1 MGLFPEDL
9 FPEDLITEARHINDG
24 MLRLLAILA
33 QQFSPYE
40 FVLFDEI
47 ENGVNPEIT
56 EALVDALVH
65 SPKQLLVTTHSP
77 LVLNY
82 LDDEIARDSV
92 VLIYKRADGISRAV
106 RFFDVRVAAERLE
119 CLSPGESML
128 DLSLQRV
135 AEAAEQM
142 RTTSANQG
150 A

>member
-1 MGLFPEDL
+1 MACCGCWLFWRSNS
-9 FPEDLITEARHINDG
+9 A
-24 MLRLLAILA
+24 
-33 QQFSPYE
+33 PYK

-82 LDDEIARDSV
+82 LEDEIARSSV
-92 VLIYKRADGISRAV
+92 VLIYKRPDGVSRAV
-106 RFFDVRVAAERLE
+106 RFFDVPIAAERLE

-135 AEAAEQM
+135 AESAERMHSIAANM
-142 RTTSANQG
+142 G